1 MLSLDYIAAF
11 IDAEGCIS
19 TYVAKD
25 SITVG
30 LAIVNINRD
39 ILQEISDSV
48 CGVTS
53 TTPRK
58 ILSREGSSLYDD
70 YDRRTIY
77 TYKMGTAAL
86 RILLPS
92 LIPIL
97 RLKRYQA
104 ETALELLKLTPTKK
118 EGNNTPDLDRNWNER
133 LELADKIC
141 WANQGCP

>member
-11 IDAEGCIS
+11 IDAEGCIG
-19 TYVAKD
+19 THIARN
-25 SITVG
+25 SITVT
-30 LAIVNINRD
+30 LTIVNINRD

-48 CGVTS
+48 CKVTD

-58 ILSREGSSLYDD
+58 ILSRRGSSLYDD
-70 YDRRTIY
+70 YDRRSIY

-86 RILLPS
+86 RALLPS
-92 LIPIL
+92 LIPLL
-97 RLKRYQA
+97 RVKDYQA

-118 EGNNTPDLDRNWNER
+118 EGNNTAGLDRHWEER

-141 WANQGCP
+141 WANQGYP